1 MLGTAIACE
10 AGAIRRNDFTKIKIR
25 TQWGAKMWLRFESS
39 NLHVERAMRCTVHRG
54 EAKERKTVEPLGFIS
69 IWDCGVRTRVNDN
82 RPNTYWL
89 HRFIAICQCHR
100 LNIPLIKLFFS
111 PFCRFLPS
119 FACTTSLQTRI
130 RIYICLWSD
139 ALNALHREQTCFS
152 PHRPAIC
159 KPFFFCRRVVR
170 RMRCAL
176 AECSLVLFG

>member
-1 MLGTAIACE
+1 
-10 AGAIRRNDFTKIKIR
+10 
-25 TQWGAKMWLRFESS
+25 
-39 NLHVERAMRCTVHRG
+39 MRCKNVT
-54 EAKERKTVEPLGFIS
+54 S
-69 IWDCGVRTRVNDN
+69 IWKFQFTRRTCDALHGASRRSQREKNRWTVRIYFDMGLWCSYACKRQPTEHILTSSVYSDL
-82 RPNTYWL
+82 PMPSSQL
-89 HRFIAICQCHR
+89 KRF
-100 LNIPLIKLFFS
+100 NIPLIKLFFS